1 MENEDTG
8 RGLSGSQAAHVL
20 GMGQSSQ
27 GCEGAHVRDG
37 RRHEHWRAGGR
48 EGERAE
54 RGGQPQ
60 TLRPGEGS
68 RGAPGG
74 AVALRAG
81 GGVPRCSFA
90 RARVQ
95 PPRHGAATV
104 RPAARLSRPAA
115 PAPTPLLF
123 LLFGCLRPVR
133 AGFLPRAAP
142 AGLPA
147 WRDPRRVR
155 LLPRVRS
162 RRG

>member
-8 RGLSGSQAAHVL
+8 GGLSGSQPAHVL
-20 GMGQSSQ
+20 GMGQSGQ
-27 GCEGAHVRDG
+27 GCEGARGGDG
-37 RRHEHWRAGGR
+37 RRQERWRAGG
-48 EGERAE
+48 RAE
-54 RGGQPQ
+54 RGGQRQ

-74 AVALRAG
+74 AVALRAS

-95 PPRHGAATV
+95 PPHHGAATV
-104 RPAARLSRPAA
+104 RPTARLSRPAA

-147 WRDPRRVR
+147 GRDPRRVR
-155 LLPRVRS
+155 LLPSVRS